1 MAKLNVKIKESGFTG
16 LGKVTGGTRWTARI
30 IRAGKGSSGVYT
42 ESALRDTGPAAFPAG
57 TKVNVDHQGWESLME
72 QPAGTLWTLSGAL
85 VSDPVYVFDEALGRG
100 VLEADIE
107 FSQEWA
113 PFVEQFKEIIGL
125 SISAAGWGEE
135 YDDDGAPIIDGF
147 IPSPLNTV
155 DLVTVPGAGGRLLEL
170 KEAYRDIIGNDVDNN
185 GKDEGVKPEDIQA
198 LTEALK
204 AAVAEAFVAIKE
216 SLVPEPKVEPETEQ
230 AKPSDIAEALVAA
243 DLPKSARA
251 KVYEAVEHGAK
262 VEDAIEQEKQYIK
275 ELSES
280 FQKPDTGVV
289 NLGASNDDFTIG
301 AW

>member
-1 MAKLNVKIKESGFTG
+1 MNVKIKESSFTG

-57 TKVNVDHQGWESLME
+57 TKVNIDHQGWESLME
-72 QPAGTLWTLSGAL
+72 QPAGTLHTLAGAL

-107 FSQEWA
+107 FSQKWA
-113 PFVEQFKEIIGL
+113 PFAEQFKEIVGL

-135 YDDDGAPIIDGF
+135 YDEDGAPIIEGF

-170 KEAYRDIIGNDVDNN
+170 KEAYRDIIKNDVETT

-198 LTEALK
+198 LTEAIK
-204 AAVAEAFVAIKE
+204 VAVTEAFAGIKE
-216 SLVPEPKVEPETEQ
+216 SLVPKLEDPEDEQ
-230 AKPSDIAEALVAA
+230 VKPSDIAEAIVTAE
-243 DLPKSARA
+243 LPKSARA
-251 KVYEAVEHGAK
+251 KVYEAVSHGVSIEA
-262 VEDAIEQEKQYIK
+262 AIEQEKNYIK

-280 FQKPDTGVV
+280 LKVEEARTGDVK
-289 NLGASNDDFTIG
+289 LGGSDVDYQIG
-301 AW
+301 TWK